1 MMMKKKNLAKA
12 VTLSVLLMLP
22 YGMAQ
27 AQTYTDTIQGG
38 NDKYADEGIRT
49 GNETDGFVYDF
60 LDGDEIL
67 INQLKELGGSKDYV
81 AIAKYIN
88 GTTQEATKGDYN
100 INGKLYINVNNDLS
114 DKQYDNAYAIY
125 VQDKTN
131 GNINLIDGAD
141 IYVTVGTESNVNR
154 ANATGVDNNANINV
168 ELGNSNFTI
177 NAISKTN
184 KAHAVAL
191 TNSNGKISVD
201 SGKLTVIA
209 NGYSASA
216 YGVEEYYY
224 KTGDIELGNIEIE
237 ARATTTGDDSEN
249 YTEAIGVNNSGNE
262 ADITGGNIK
271 ITAIANSNTEYNDY
285 STFARGISVENDNN
299 KVEFDSANITATA
312 INTSQEGQEV
322 ISNGIYNYGSNDILV
337 NGDTFIQA
345 NIEAVNNAAYVN
357 GIYNEFGN
365 VTIGDGSITAKIENG
380 TDENA
385 ANFVYAVRA
394 YGGSETNLGNMNIS
408 AISDGGAD
416 VVNVTAILADDS
428 TINMAGG
435 SINVKAENYTEDA
448 SCAVTAIL
456 SENGATVNINKGT
469 SNDVV
474 ITGDI
479 QADADAAIVL
489 NLNTKDSVLNGSVQ
503 DLLVTEGGNGK
514 GIKITVANG
523 AVWNPDNYSDVSN
536 LTVANGGVVDTA
548 LMYDTV
554 TSDPFD
560 NLKFT
565 NLDGEGGIFKLNVDG
580 STNEYNSTRV
590 YVEGVHSGSHII
602 DINKIGDDMDNAKG
616 TVLVSVK
623 NEQGTFTAQDKENA
637 LYWDKYILDRKDV
650 SDGDKVTNGYNTDW
664 ILADIQK
671 DTERSTSTVDAIMGA
686 NALNYHTWRA
696 ENDQLMR
703 RMGELRNNGAD
714 EEGAWFRVHG
724 SKISRDDN
732 AAFENEYTTYELGYD
747 QITKQTDDMTR
758 YTGAALSYTDGS
770 GTYERGN
777 GENHSKAI
785 AFYNT
790 DIYSSGHYL
799 DLVFKYANM
808 DNDFNVYDT
817 NNNKISGEYK
827 NTGISMSAEYGCK
840 NDLKNGWYVEPQAQ
854 LTLGYFGGDEYE
866 TSNGI
871 KVEQGGI
878 ASVLGRVGFNIGKQI
893 GDSGVIYAKANLLHE
908 FAGDYDIDMTD
919 STGISRSESESFN
932 DTWFEYGVGA
942 ALKTGKNNHLYFDF
956 VKTAGGD
963 FEKDWQWN
971 AGMRWTF

>member
-49 GNETDGFVYDF
+49 GNETDGFVYNF
-60 LDGDEIL
+60 QDGDNLNITNPE
-67 INQLKELGGSKDYV
+67 KGSYTGIYKLWTQQEGSPY
-81 AIAKYIN
+81 N
-88 GTTQEATKGDYN
+88 GKFT
-100 INGKLYINVNNDLS
+100 INGKL
-114 DKQYDNAYAIY
+114 
-125 VQDKTN
+125 
-131 GNINLIDGAD
+131 
-141 IYVTVGTESNVNR
+141 
-154 ANATGVDNNANINV
+154 NINV
-168 ELGNSNFTI
+168 TQNLNDNIFMGYGIRGGSYATGDIILQNGANIIVTMDKGYDNGTVRAVGVLNTANTDYLGDSNI
-177 NAISKTN
+177 YVNAKN
-184 KAHAVAL
+184 ENNQAVAVGL
-191 TNSNGKISVD
+191 QIGDEGTIVYGNGEIV
-201 SGKLTVIA
+201 
-209 NGYSASA
+209 ASA
-216 YGVEEYYY
+216 EGATTQVWGIMAEGSS
-224 KTGDIELGNIEIE
+224 TGNIELGNIKINATANAKDEEIE
-237 ARATTTGDDSEN
+237 NDN
-249 YTEAIGVNNSGNE
+249 YAIGITNHADGASIIGGDIVIE
-262 ADITGGNIK
+262 A
-271 ITAIANSNTEYNDY
+271 TATSNTEYNGY
-285 STFARGISVENDNN
+285 YTYARGISLENDDNQI
-299 KVEFDSANITATA
+299 EFDKVNITSRA
-312 INTSQEGQEV
+312 INTNQEGQDI
-322 ISNGIYNYGSNDILV
+322 ISNGIFNYGDNSVCIK
-337 NGDTFIQA
+337 GDTVINA
-345 NIEAVNNAAYVN
+345 SIEAVNNLAYVN

-380 TDENA
+380 TDEYA

-503 DLLVTEGGNGK
+503 DLLVTEGGNGE
-514 GIKITVANG
+514 GIKMTVANG

-580 STNEYNSTRV
+580 SANEDNSTRV

-602 DINKIGDDMDNAKG
+602 DINEIGDDMDNAKG

-623 NEQGTFTAQDKENA
+623 DEQGTFTAQDKEGS
-637 LYWDKYILDRKDV
+637 LYWTKYELAKETENV
-650 SDGDKVTNGYNTDW
+650 TDGYTADW
-664 ILADIQK
+664 ILDEIKQD
-671 DTERSTSTVDAIMGA
+671 DTTQTSSVAAIMGA

-770 GTYERGN
+770 SGYDSGI

-790 DIYSSGHYL
+790 DIYNSGHYL

-817 NNNKISGEYK
+817 NNNKIRGEYK
-827 NTGISMSAEYGCK
+827 NTGISISAEYGRK
-840 NDLKNGWYVEPQAQ
+840 NELKHGWYVEPQAQ

-871 KVEQGGI
+871 SVDQSGI

-932 DTWFEYGVGA
+932 DTWFEYGVGV

>member
-22 YGMAQ
+22 YSMAQ

-60 LDGDEIL
+60 QDGDNL
-67 INQLKELGGSKDYV
+67 N
-81 AIAKYIN
+81 IAKADPKLYYYSGIN
-88 GTTQEATKGDYN
+88 KNFNVEGVNGKFI
-100 INGKLYINVNNDLS
+100 INGKL
-114 DKQYDNAYAIY
+114 
-125 VQDKTN
+125 
-131 GNINLIDGAD
+131 NINITQDATNTNAAQGYG
-141 IYVTVGTESNVNR
+141 IYSSGT
-154 ANATGVDNNANINV
+154 ATGDVIMQSGTNIRVIMEEGNQYGTVQAKGVSNSADLTVNLGDSTIYASAKNENKNA
-168 ELGNSNFTI
+168 GAT
-177 NAISKTN
+177 
-184 KAHAVAL
+184 AL
-191 TNSNGKISVD
+191 DLQGNGKIVFGDGILEAKAEGSN
-201 SGKLTVIA
+201 A
-209 NGYSASA
+209 NAA
-216 YGVEEYYY
+216 GVNLLYM
-224 KTGDIELGNIEIE
+224 KKGMIELGDVTITASGND
-237 ARATTTGDDSEN
+237 T
-249 YTEAIGVNNSGNE
+249 GVNDDTETFVNGIINSGNGGV
-262 ADITGGNIK
+262 ITGGNIEIK
-271 ITAIANSNTEYNDY
+271 ANAISKAAWSSGYYTKA
-285 STFARGISVENDNN
+285 FGILAENDNN
-299 KVEFDSANITATA
+299 KIELNSATIEAIATNSADQDVLAFGIRNSGNNEIVIKGNTQITAIGNASGEMAYT
-312 INTSQEGQEV
+312 EV
-322 ISNGIYNYGSNDILV
+322 YGICSNGGTTTV
-337 NGDTFIQA
+337 
-345 NIEAVNNAAYVN
+345 
-357 GIYNEFGN
+357 
-365 VTIGDGSITAKIENG
+365 GDGIITANL
-380 TDENA
+380 TNTADDSL
-385 ANFVYAVRA
+385 NFVYGVFANDGTV
-394 YGGSETNLGNMNIS
+394 NLGKMAINVS
-408 AISDGGAD
+408 ANGGD
-416 VVNVTAILADDS
+416 EVVNVAGIRASGIDS
-428 TINMAGG
+428 SKSVVNMAGG

-469 SNDVV
+469 FNDVV

-489 NLNTKDSVLNGSVQ
+489 NLNTNNSILNGSVQ

-514 GIKITVANG
+514 GIKMTVANG

-580 STNEYNSTRV
+580 SANEDNSTRV

-602 DINKIGDDMDNAKG
+602 DINEIGDDMDNAKG

-623 NEQGTFTAQDKENA
+623 DEHGTFTAQDKEGS
-637 LYWDKYILDRKDV
+637 LYWTKYELAKETENV
-650 SDGDKVTNGYNTDW
+650 TDGYTADW
-664 ILADIQK
+664 ILDEIKQD
-671 DTERSTSTVDAIMGA
+671 DTTQTSSVAAIMGA

-747 QITKQTDDMTR
+747 QITKQTDDMVR

-770 GTYERGN
+770 SSYDSGS

-827 NTGISMSAEYGCK
+827 NTGISVSAEYGRK

-871 KVEQGGI
+871 SVDQSGI

-908 FAGDYDIDMTD
+908 FAGDYDIDMYD
-919 STGISRSESESFN
+919 SAGNHRAESATFN
-932 DTWFEYGVGA
+932 DTWFEYGIGA
-942 ALKTGKNNHLYFDF
+942 ALKTGKNNHLYFDLA
-956 VKTAGGD
+956 KTAGGD
-963 FEKDWQWN
+963 FEKEWTWN